1 MVPDVSYG
9 MVHSCLMR
17 PGNLTSC
24 AMMEDMA
31 MINGF
36 ALMIKWVMDMMN
48 HTYVFDWSDD
58 PANTE
63 NREELSREGDDSII
77 YYGILQ

>member
-1 MVPDVSYG
+1 
-9 MVHSCLMR
+9 
-17 PGNLTSC
+17 
-24 AMMEDMA
+24 MA
-31 MINGF
+31 MIISF
-36 ALMIKWVMDMMN
+36 ALMIKWDIVDS
-48 HTYVFDWSDD
+48 HVFDWSDD